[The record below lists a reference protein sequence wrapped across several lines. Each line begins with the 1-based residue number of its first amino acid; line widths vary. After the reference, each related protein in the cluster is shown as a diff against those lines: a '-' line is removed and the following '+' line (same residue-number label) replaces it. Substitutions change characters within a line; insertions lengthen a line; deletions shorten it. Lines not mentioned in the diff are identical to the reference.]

1 MSLCSGWAWFY
12 PALCAVCAAGII
24 AAALAEHIK
33 SFFVISALLLALAY
47 FEFFRIRVDD
57 EGLSYEH
64 LLHRERIVW
73 SALPEILITAHTE
86 REGDFQC
93 AVFCKE
99 IQRPYVN
106 AGKVISLTGFWR
118 KYYLLDLSSEFYP
131 ALPGTPA
138 IDKETF
144 LQFAQGHD
152 LPLEYDLATLAKAKP
167 RKKRKK

>member
-12 PALCAVCAAGII
+12 PVLYTVIAAGLI
-24 AAALAEHIK
+24 AAALAEHIWIIL
-33 SFFVISALLLALAY
+33 FMPVLLLALAY

-64 LLHRERIVW
+64 LLHRERILW

-99 IQRPYVN
+99 VRRPYISNWEVN
-106 AGKVISLTGFWR
+106 RWAGVLKKFYS
-118 KYYLLDLSSEFYP
+118 LDLSSEFYP

-144 LQFAQGHD
+144 LQFAQTHD